1 MTEPERPADPGAVPV
16 DAAEAIETPA
26 TPDAG
31 ASVEEAV
38 PIETLATADDIFAN
52 LEAAATPDV
61 GATADEGVSG
71 ANGAP
76 LETVAPVETV
86 TTTTITPPPGP
97 PPAAPVA
104 APAAVAV
111 TAPVAPAPPPAA
123 TAPRGRGLAGTLAR
137 IVTFLFGILQALLI
151 LRIVLLLLNAN
162 QDNEIVA
169 AVLTITD
176 PFVEPFRGMFQLD
189 EVTGAKGSILDIAA
203 IVALIAWTLIETLI
217 VSVLGLFRRRS
228 RSR

>member
-1 MTEPERPADPGAVPV
+1 MTEPERPEDPGSAPA
-16 DAAEAIETPA
+16 DAADAVETP
-26 TPDAG
+26 
-31 ASVEEAV
+31 
-38 PIETLATADDIFAN
+38 ATADDIFAN

-61 GATADEGVSG
+61 GAAVDEGVS
-71 ANGAP
+71 AAA
-76 LETVAPVETV
+76 VAPVETV
-86 TTTTITPPPGP
+86 TTTTVTPPPGP

-123 TAPRGRGLAGTLAR
+123 TARRGRTLVGTLAR

-169 AVLTITD
+169 AILSITE
-176 PFVEPFRGMFQLD
+176 PFVAPFSGMFQMD
-189 EVTGAKGSILDIAA
+189 EVTGANGSILDVAA
-203 IVALIAWTLIETLI
+203 IVALVAWTLIETLI

>member
-38 PIETLATADDIFAN
+38 PIETPATADDIFAN
-52 LEAAATPDV
+52 LESAATPDI
-61 GATADEGVSG
+61 GATVDD
-71 ANGAP
+71 
-76 LETVAPVETV
+76 VAPVEEAAPV
-86 TTTTITPPPGP
+86 EAVATTTITPPPGL

-104 APAAVAV
+104 APVATPVAVAV

-123 TAPRGRGLAGTLAR
+123 PARRGRTLAGTLTR
-137 IVTFLFGILQALLI
+137 IVTFFFGILQALLI

-162 QDNEIVA
+162 PDNEIVA
-169 AVLTITD
+169 AIMSITE
-176 PFVEPFRGMFQLD
+176 PFVAPFRGMFQLD

-203 IVALIAWTLIETLI
+203 IVALVAWTLIETLI

>member
-1 MTEPERPADPGAVPV
+1 MTEPERPEDPG
-16 DAAEAIETPA
+16 
-26 TPDAG
+26 
-31 ASVEEAV
+31 S
-38 PIETLATADDIFAN
+38 ATADAAGEPPAGAADAVEAPATADIFAN
-52 LEAAATPDV
+52 LEAAATPDI
-61 GATADEGVSG
+61 GATVDDGVP
-71 ANGAP
+71 AA
-76 LETVAPVETV
+76 TVAPVETV
-86 TTTTITPPPGP
+86 ATTTITPPPGP

-104 APAAVAV
+104 VPVAVAV

-123 TAPRGRGLAGTLAR
+123 PARRGRSLAGTLAR

-169 AVLTITD
+169 AILSITE
-176 PFVEPFRGMFQLD
+176 PFVAPFRGMFQLD
-189 EVTGAKGSILDIAA
+189 EVTGANGSILDVAA
-203 IVALIAWTLIETLI
+203 IVALVAWTLVETLI